1 MTLGESIK
9 AARKA
14 AGLTQKQAAEKL
26 GVSIQSIA
34 KWEKEQLFPDDE
46 SMNKLSDLFGLELKK
61 FGNGAI
67 LRVIKGGL
75 F

>member
-1 MTLGESIK
+1 MTLGESIRE
-9 AARKA
+9 ARKA